1 MCYSERENTE
11 TWNKKW
17 HYIRKSDRPLQKT
30 EAEKLLKEAGVSP
43 TCPVGVYEYK
53 QIQALLYKK
62 NYVVKVHS
70 QHSKAENYLNTHQ

>member
-11 TWNKKW
+11 TWNKRW
-17 HYIRKSDRPLQKT
+17 NYIRHSNRPLQKT

-43 TCPVGVYEYK
+43 TRPVGIDEYR

-62 NYVVKVHS
+62 NYVIKVHS
-70 QHSKAENYLNTHQ
+70 QHSKAEKLF